1 MRAVR
6 KLAAWI
12 FGAVF
17 FVSGFLKLIDPVGTS
32 LIFTEYFKFLHL
44 PFLIPMSGIAGKVM
58 SFFETILGITL
69 VTGVWRRIAA
79 VVSGA
84 VMLFFTGLTLA
95 LYIVNPEMSCGCF
108 GEAIHLTHEQSFI
121 KNIVLDLLWVLA
133 FIPFKKMG
141 RPEKIKYASFGIA
154 TGLVT
159 VFTVSSWISVPA
171 ADFTPMAVGAELMHP
186 QADFVS
192 GAPVLSICNVDG
204 EYVDSLALDG
214 RVLAVSVYDPDKLT
228 ESARERVLDFVGEAS
243 RLDVRRTRVL
253 FLQPF
258 ASPVPDSLAADSYY
272 ADRRILMTLNRSNG
286 GLTYINDGQVV
297 RKWSRSLLPDIEDI
311 PPMLR
316 DDPVDVLITGSTG
329 PRIRVQAF
337 VVIIFAI
344 MLIL

>member
-12 FGAVF
+12 LGAVF
-17 FVSGFLKLIDPVGTS
+17 FLSGFLKLIDPVGTS
-32 LIFTEYFKFLHL
+32 LVFTEYFKFLHL
-44 PFLIPMSGIAGKVM
+44 PFLIPMSGLAGKAM
-58 SFFETILGITL
+58 SFFETILGITII
-69 VTGVWRRIAA
+69 TGVWRKIVAIA
-79 VVSGA
+79 SGA

-108 GEAIHLTHEQSFI
+108 GEAIHLTHAQSFY
-121 KNIVLDLLWVLA
+121 KNIILDILWILA

-141 RPEKIKYASFGIA
+141 RPEKIKYVSFGIA
-154 TGLVT
+154 TGLVVLYT
-159 VFTVSSWISVPA
+159 VNSWLSVPA

-192 GAPVLSICNVDG
+192 GAPVLSFCDMDG

-214 RVLAVSVYDPDKLT
+214 RVLAVSVYDPAKLT
-228 ESARERVLDFVGEAS
+228 PASRKRVMEFVGDAS
-243 RLDVRRTRVL
+243 RLDVRRTNVML
-253 FLQPF
+253 LQPF
-258 ASPVPDSLAADSYY
+258 ASPVPDSLASHAYY

-286 GLTYINDGQVV
+286 GLTYINDGQIV
-297 RKWSRSLLPDIEDI
+297 RKWSRIMLPDLEEI
-311 PPMLR
+311 PSMLR
-316 DDPVDVLITGSTG
+316 DDPVDVLISGSTG
-329 PRIRVQAF
+329 PKIRVQAF